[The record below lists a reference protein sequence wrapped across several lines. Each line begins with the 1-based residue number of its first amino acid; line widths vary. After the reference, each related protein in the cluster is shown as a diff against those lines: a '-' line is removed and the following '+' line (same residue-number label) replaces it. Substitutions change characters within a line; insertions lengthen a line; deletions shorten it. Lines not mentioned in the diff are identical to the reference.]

1 MRTWSRT
8 VVALAAVNISLA
20 LAVPASADQIIR
32 YDGETSAPSF
42 NRVLAY
48 VIKKDNGRRFL
59 TYIAVRSMPVCEDA
73 STMKSRE
80 HLAAGRLGEDGAFEK
95 EVFRRTVHLRVDGAI
110 GFRHGGGTWLIN
122 VARLTE
128 DGTDAQL
135 CTSGEVTWTVERSN
149 ARPLGPSARKRS

>member
-8 VVALAAVNISLA
+8 VMAVAAVNISLA

-59 TYIAVRSMPVCEDA
+59 TYIAVRSMPICEDA
-73 STMKSRE
+73 TTLRMRE

-95 EVFRRTVHLRVDGAI
+95 EH
-110 GFRHGGGTWLIN
+110 

-149 ARPLGPSARKRS
+149 ARPLRPAARGQLP

>member
-8 VVALAAVNISLA
+8 VMAVAAVNISLA

-59 TYIAVRSMPVCEDA
+59 TYIAVRSMPICEDA
-73 STMKSRE
+73 TTLRMRE

-95 EVFRRTVHLRVDGAI
+95 EVIRRTSTCASMAPSASAGS
-110 GFRHGGGTWLIN
+110 GTWLI
-122 VARLTE
+122 
-128 DGTDAQL
+128 
-135 CTSGEVTWTVERSN
+135 TSPG
-149 ARPLGPSARKRS
+149 